1 MKDEIEKQEELNNLF
16 DAVVKWEN
24 QYDKVSEAMIRPKD
38 YRMYKDGEED
48 SEEEDLVQSLQERL
62 HRSLIEV
69 VEVRDVLY
77 ALKSK
82 YDREVLK

>member
-16 DAVVKWEN
+16 DAVVKWEK
-24 QYDKVSEAMIRPKD
+24 QYEKVSEAMIRPKD

-77 ALKSK
+77 ALKSI
-82 YDREVLK
+82 YDKKVLK